1 MAAGMNQRT
10 GSPRI
15 TPQPPTATQR
25 WRSPLLLV
33 TLGGLLFA
41 LLSGAALLFIPM
53 PPVRRDYW
61 VIAHW
66 IGALATIAPYALFQL
81 RHYAR
86 VRPFFMRAP
95 YRVGVHAFFMI
106 CGTLLTGLPLVTPLV
121 AGTRTYAIVDL
132 AHIFFGFVFVLLV
145 SAHLALVGAYTLAQ
159 EPDAARARSAVRH
172 ALIGMSLIALAL
184 LYATIRSS

>member
-1 MAAGMNQRT
+1 MLARMKQRD
-10 GSPRI
+10 GWLSV
-15 TPQPPTATQR
+15 TPQKANATQR

-41 LLSGAALLFIPM
+41 LLSGATLLFVPM
-53 PPVRRDYW
+53 RPVRRDYW
-61 VIAHW
+61 VLVHW
-66 IGALATIAPYALFQL
+66 IGALATIAPYALYQL

-86 VRPFFMRAP
+86 VRPLVLRAP

-121 AGTRTYAIVDL
+121 AGTRLYTIVDL
-132 AHIFFGFVFVLLV
+132 THIFFGFVFVLLV

-159 EPDAARARSAVRH
+159 EPNAAAARSAVRH

>member
-1 MAAGMNQRT
+1 MLARMKQRN
-10 GSPRI
+10 GWLGV
-15 TPQPPTATQR
+15 TPQKTNASQR
-25 WRSPLLLV
+25 WRSPLLLA

-41 LLSGAALLFIPM
+41 LLSGATLLFVPM
-53 PPVRRDYW
+53 RPVRRDYW
-61 VIAHW
+61 VLAHW
-66 IGALATIAPYALFQL
+66 IGALATIAPYALYQL

-86 VRPFFMRAP
+86 VRPFVLRAP
-95 YRVGVHAFFMI
+95 YRVGIHAFFMI

-121 AGTRTYAIVDL
+121 AGTRLYTIVDL

-159 EPDAARARSAVRH
+159 EPNAAAARSAVRH

>member
-1 MAAGMNQRT
+1 MLARMKQRKGWT
-10 GSPRI
+10 GVTAQKAR
-15 TPQPPTATQR
+15 ATQR

-41 LLSGAALLFIPM
+41 LLSGATLLFVPM
-53 PPVRRDYW
+53 SPVRRDYW
-61 VIAHW
+61 ILAHW
-66 IGALATIAPYALFQL
+66 VGALATMAPYALYQL

-86 VRPFFMRAP
+86 VRAFVLRAP

-106 CGTLLTGLPLVTPLV
+106 CGALLTGLPLVTPLA
-121 AGTRTYAIVDL
+121 AGTSAYTVVDL

-159 EPDAARARSAVRH
+159 EPDPAAARSAVRH
-172 ALIGMSLIALAL
+172 ALVGMGLIALAL
-184 LYATIRSS
+184 LYAAIRSS

>member
-1 MAAGMNQRT
+1 MLVRMKLHAAG
-10 GSPRI
+10 PLF
-15 TPQPPTATQR
+15 TPQKSRATQR

-41 LLSGAALLFIPM
+41 LLSGATLLFMPM
-53 PPVRRDYW
+53 SPIRRDFW
-61 VIAHW
+61 VFAHW
-66 IGALATIAPYALFQL
+66 TGALATIAPYALYQL

-86 VRPFFMRAP
+86 VRPFVMRAP

-121 AGTRTYAIVDL
+121 AGTRLYTMVDL

-159 EPDAARARSAVRH
+159 EPDATAARAAVRH
-172 ALIGMSLIALAL
+172 ALIGMCLIALAL